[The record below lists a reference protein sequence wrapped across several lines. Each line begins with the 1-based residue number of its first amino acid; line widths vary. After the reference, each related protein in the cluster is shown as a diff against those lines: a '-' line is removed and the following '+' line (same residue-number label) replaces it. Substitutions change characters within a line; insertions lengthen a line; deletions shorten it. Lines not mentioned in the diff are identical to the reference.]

1 MQTNNRKPRVPE
13 FVSPRSDDE
22 CFRLFEIDSEYSGCS
37 WHFHPEF
44 QLGYVVSGVGER
56 IIGDCVLAIE
66 PGEIV
71 LLGPNL
77 PHVWRYD
84 STSLDQPIEAIA
96 VHFREN
102 FLGNDFMTKPEMR
115 DLRLLLARASLG
127 LQVVGQTR
135 ANLVPQI
142 ELLRKQSG
150 FERLL
155 NLLGILNIIAR
166 SREVLT
172 LCSPVFQPVQ
182 AELEIGRLQR
192 VFEYVK
198 SNFDQPIDRDSAADL
213 AHMSPSAFSRFFRS
227 RTGVTF
233 QSFVTDVRIGN
244 ACSMLLQPEVS
255 ITSVAVNCGFSEL
268 STFNRAFRKL
278 RNMSPGE
285 YRARMETLSRF
296 G

>member
-1 MQTNNRKPRVPE
+1 MN
-13 FVSPRSDDE
+13 
-22 CFRLFEIDSEYSGCS
+22 
-37 WHFHPEF
+37 
-44 QLGYVVSGVGER
+44 
-56 IIGDCVLAIE
+56 
-66 PGEIV
+66 
-71 LLGPNL
+71 
-77 PHVWRYD
+77 
-84 STSLDQPIEAIA
+84 QPIEAIA

-135 ANLVPQI
+135 ANLTPQI
-142 ELLRKQSG
+142 ELLRMQSG

-172 LCSPVFQPVQ
+172 LCSPVFQPVR

-213 AHMSPSAFSRFFRS
+213 AHMSPSAFSRFFRL

-233 QSFVTDVRIGN
+233 QKFVTDVRIGH
-244 ACSMLLQPEVS
+244 ACNMLLHPEVS
-255 ITSVAVNCGFSEL
+255 ITSVAVNCGFAEL

-285 YRARMETLSRF
+285 YRARMEILSQSE
-296 G
+296 

>member
-1 MQTNNRKPRVPE
+1 
-13 FVSPRSDDE
+13 
-22 CFRLFEIDSEYSGCS
+22 
-37 WHFHPEF
+37 
-44 QLGYVVSGVGER
+44 VGER
-56 IIGDCVLAIE
+56 VIGDCVLAIE

-84 STSLDQPIEAIA
+84 STSMNQSIEAIA
-96 VHFREN
+96 VHFRED
-102 FLGNDFMTKPEMR
+102 FLGNDFLTKPEMR
-115 DLRLLLARASLG
+115 DLRLLLSRASLG
-127 LQVVGQTR
+127 LQVIGQTR
-135 ANLVPQI
+135 AKLVPQV
-142 ELLRKQSG
+142 ERLREQAG

-155 NLLGILNIIAR
+155 NLLGILNTIAR

-172 LCSPVFQPVQ
+172 LCSPVFQPIQ
-182 AELEIGRLQR
+182 AELELGRLQR
-192 VFEYVK
+192 VFDYVK

-233 QSFVTDVRIGN
+233 QSFVTDVRIGH
-244 ACSMLLQPEVS
+244 ACKMLLDPEIP
-255 ITSVAVNCGFSEL
+255 ITSVAVNCGFLEL

-285 YRARMETLSRF
+285 YRTRMEALSRTE
-296 G
+296 